1 VNSETEPGC
10 RDALVFW
17 IIFFIKKLCGAGKIF
32 SRKFFTE
39 KIKKIRVIFFSKK
52 F

>member
-17 IIFFIKKLCGAGKIF
+17 IIFFIKIVCAEKFQKKMFCGFF
-32 SRKFFTE
+32 SFELFINTQG
-39 KIKKIRVIFFSKK
+39 KKI
-52 F
+52 

>member
-17 IIFFIKKLCGAGKIF
+17 IIFFIKKLCGVE
-32 SRKFFTE
+32 KFF
-39 KIKKIRVIFFSKK
+39 KKILHGKK
-52 F
+52 LKKSG